1 MEQYGE
7 ICILVRSLWLQR
19 RGLIGGKTAER
30 ATSEGPAAV
39 PQVSDTAVAKSGTVT
54 VRTENRRKGH

>member
-7 ICILVRSLWLQR
+7 ICVLVRSLWLQR
-19 RGLIGGKTAER
+19 RGLIGGKTADR
-30 ATSEGPAAV
+30 ATSEEAAAV
-39 PQVSDTAVAKSGTVT
+39 PQVSNTAVAKTGTVT